1 MPGLEAM
8 ASGCLLVSTD
18 NKGIHEYGVHGS
30 NCFISNDEG
39 FLVDSIISSFES
51 PKDAE
56 EMTAQARRDAIN
68 YDWRMICARWAEVIL
83 SWDVNWPQGY
93 ESERDM
99 ILERVESVKKKFRG
113 RV

>member
-1 MPGLEAM
+1 MKKGRHGTATNT
-8 ASGCLLVSTD
+8 SV
-18 NKGIHEYGVHGS
+18 NKGIHEYGVHGL

-39 FLVDSIISSFES
+39 FLVDSIISSFEN
-51 PKDAE
+51 PKGAE